1 MKIRLYLIVFLVF
14 ILAGNVMAQN
24 NKTVIHIVHADR
36 ADYDDRLGKD
46 IQRLIGNV
54 VLRQDSSY
62 FYSDSAYLN
71 DKTKWFD
78 GFGNVHVKV
87 NDSIDIYGQ
96 RLKYNGETRFAEVFD
111 DVVMRDDSTVL
122 KTDYLTYDRVG
133 HLASYPHHGV
143 ITRNDKRLV
152 SKKGYYRDDTKI
164 FYFRKDVV
172 VTMPDYKM
180 LSDTLKYDTN
190 KEMMHFFGPT
200 TIINGDNILKGNF
213 GWYDAD
219 ADIAFL
225 DKKAVLMN
233 KEQSITSDSMY
244 YNRTVG
250 FAKAMSDVVM
260 RDTVNK
266 AIVNGEYA
274 ELWNKKGY
282 GFVTDSLEAIYYAD
296 RDTLFMHSDS
306 LYFYFDTITNDL
318 HRVKSFYNVRFYR
331 ADIQGKC
338 DSLDYLVA
346 DSSARMRRNP
356 VLWAQ
361 DSQMTGDSIN
371 IVMKGNAIDSVL
383 MTPNAFIIQQDTIKG
398 FNQIKGKVIVAYFNN
413 DELDKIFNDGNAETI
428 YWLREEDGSLIGINA
443 SQSVSMV
450 ITVVEN
456 QIQRIKYFQ
465 KTDEILYPEEKL
477 PEGKDVLKG
486 FLWQDEIRPKNK
498 TDIFRKPVIVP
509 SEDIDE
515 GNKRRKRR

>member
-1 MKIRLYLIVFLVF
+1 MKIRLCLVVFLVF
-14 ILAGNVMAQN
+14 LFAGSIKAQK

-71 DKTKWFD
+71 DKTRWFE
-78 GFGNVHVKV
+78 GFGNVHVEV
-87 NDSIDIYGQ
+87 NDSIDIYGR

-122 KTDYLTYDRVG
+122 RTDYLTYDRIG
-133 HLASYPHHGV
+133 HLASYPHHGI
-143 ITRNDKRLV
+143 ITRNEKQLV
-152 SKKGYYRDDTKI
+152 SEKGYYRDDIKV

-180 LSDTLKYDTN
+180 LSDTLTYDT
-190 KEMMHFFGPT
+190 KIETMHFFGPT
-200 TIINGDNILKGNF
+200 TIINEDNILKGNY
-213 GWYDAD
+213 GWYDAN

-233 KEQSITSDSMY
+233 KEQSISSDSMY
-244 YNRTVG
+244 YSRSVG
-250 FAKAMSDVVM
+250 FTKAMSDVVM
-260 RDTVNK
+260 HDTLNK
-266 AIVNGEYA
+266 AVVNGEYA
-274 ELWNKKGY
+274 ELWSKKGY
-282 GFVTDSLEAIYYAD
+282 GFVTDSLETFYYAD

-306 LYFYFDTITNDL
+306 LYFYFDTLTNDL
-318 HRVKSFYNVRFYR
+318 LRVKSFYNVRFYR

-346 DSSARMRRNP
+346 DSSARLRRDP
-356 VLWAQ
+356 VLWSR

-371 IVMKGNAIDSVL
+371 IVVKNNAIDSVL
-383 MTPNAFIIQQDTIKG
+383 MTPNAFIIQQDSIKG
-398 FNQIKGKVIVAYFNN
+398 FNQIKGKLIVAYFEN
-413 DELDKIFNDGNAETI
+413 DELDRIFNDGNAETI
-428 YWLREEDGSLIGINA
+428 YWLREDDGSLIGINS
-443 SQSVSMV
+443 SQSVSMI
-450 ITVVEN
+450 ITVVKN

-477 PEGKDVLKG
+477 PEGKDLLKG
-486 FLWQDEIRPKNK
+486 FLWQDELRPKDK
-498 TDIFRKPVIVP
+498 TDIFRKPVIP
-509 SEDIDE
+509 SDNTDD
-515 GNKRRKRR
+515 NPKKRRRR